1 MKRTNRERV
10 KAGPKSVKRAVGRR
24 KAKPLWA
31 EPTNKARA
39 MGFFV
44 CLCSKLAAGPAK
56 AKPLWAEPTAKASVR
71 LVKFG

>member
-1 MKRTNRERV
+1 MKTTKRERV
-10 KAGPKSVKRAVGRR
+10 KAGFKSVKRAVGRR

-31 EPTNKARA
+31 GADGQGPRD
-39 MGFFV
+39 GVF
-44 CLCSKLAAGPAK
+44 CLSMFQAGRRTAK